1 MSFVLP
7 SKFREAKVTTTREV
21 QNRAT
26 DQQGSTTEA
35 SDKDSDP
42 GSCVARDKLEL
53 RDHKRWLLS

>member
-7 SKFREAKVTTTREV
+7 STFREAKVTTTREV

-26 DQQGSTTEA
+26 DQHGSTTEA
-35 SDKDSDP
+35 SDQDSDP

-53 RDHKRWLLS
+53 RGLERWLLP